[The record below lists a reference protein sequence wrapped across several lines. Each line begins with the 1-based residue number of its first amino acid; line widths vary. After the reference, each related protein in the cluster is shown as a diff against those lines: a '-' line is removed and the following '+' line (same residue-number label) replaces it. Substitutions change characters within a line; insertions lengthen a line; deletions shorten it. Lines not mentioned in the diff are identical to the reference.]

1 MEGLDLST
9 STTIDAPAQEV
20 WKAITTPA
28 VIKQWFFG
36 VDTETDWTPG
46 GPIVHRG
53 EWQGKPYV
61 DKGEIVRFEPPTL
74 LIHTHWS
81 DLSGKPDR
89 PEHYQEVSWQLA
101 ARDGATELTI
111 SERNLPS
118 EDANALSEQ
127 SWTMILE
134 NLRALLEG
142 GGGERAT

>member
-1 MEGLDLST
+1 
-9 STTIDAPAQEV
+9 
-20 WKAITTPA
+20 
-28 VIKQWFFG
+28 
-36 VDTETDWTPG
+36 
-46 GPIVHRG
+46 
-53 EWQGKPYV
+53 
-61 DKGEIVRFEPPTL
+61 
-74 LIHTHWS
+74 
-81 DLSGKPDR
+81 
-89 PEHYQEVSWQLA
+89 VSWQLA